1 MKPIHATSLS
11 LGSPSVVGG
20 VRERAARRRP
30 LHFPRPDRGR
40 RLFAQSGK
48 GNGENAAVNLS

>member
-1 MKPIHATSLS
+1 M
-11 LGSPSVVGG
+11 GG

-48 GNGENAAVNLS
+48 GNFDFVANAINIICFAN